1 MGKKA
6 AQHDFREQAAGGSLY
21 MGACEWVL
29 PEPRVRTRLDCR
41 LETVGLAAAPALFGN
56 KGLFLYLLFGTEKL
70 NAGGT
75 ADFRRIRPGF

>member
-41 LETVGLAAAPALFGN
+41 SRDSRARRS
-56 KGLFLYLLFGTEKL
+56 
-70 NAGGT
+70 AGV
-75 ADFRRIRPGF
+75 IRQQRAFSVPFVWNRKAECGWYRGF